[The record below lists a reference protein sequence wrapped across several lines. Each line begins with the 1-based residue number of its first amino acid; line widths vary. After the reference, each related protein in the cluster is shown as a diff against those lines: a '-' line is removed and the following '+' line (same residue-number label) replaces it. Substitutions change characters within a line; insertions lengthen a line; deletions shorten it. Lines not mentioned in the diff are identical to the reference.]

1 VLFREFVNR
10 IDPSDRPLP
19 QYLWAVGEFAAQ
31 IPVGETLGDRYE
43 VIGPQLWCDRHP
55 DRAPEFPEEITLTH
69 LPYLRLVRQRLHVPQ
84 IYGIYR
90 QSASDSQPDQE
101 ILLLDNAPIS
111 PDGQLYPSLR
121 DAWSTAPAV
130 RQIYWLWQSLQLW
143 PILDEQGVAASL
155 LNPENLRVQGWR
167 LWLLQL
173 HSGNTGHQLTDLGY
187 HWANWIS
194 ASSAIVAQPMTQLC
208 QRMRE
213 GEPLTSIEASLNQLL
228 LELAAERPLSIEISG
243 ASDPGPLRSH
253 NEDACYPTPND
264 LNHGDRDIRDL
275 AILCDGVGG
284 HDGGEVASQ
293 TAVRTLTLQIRQLQT
308 SIEQDRQLL
317 SPKLVSEQLAAI
329 VRVTN
334 NTIAHQNDSQERQAR
349 QRMGTTLVLG
359 WQLGQSLRNDAGVVR
374 TNSHELYL
382 INIGDS
388 RAYWLTPHYCQQ
400 LSVDDDVAHREVEF
414 GRSFYREAQHRLDA
428 GALTQA
434 LGTRDS
440 EFLQPSIQRFVIE
453 EDGIL
458 LLCSDGLSDQDWVE
472 KSWQQVAP
480 AVLAGDCP
488 LDDAV
493 QAWIQLANEV
503 NGHDNTS
510 VVMMLCRVSPPPR
523 KPLDSFNS
531 ESEAP
536 EDPPDSEFSEASK
549 ALLYDQ
555 ATDVAGAASRR
566 RRRPNATLQNILG
579 IVLTILL
586 GLGVFWVAYQQMRPQ
601 DDTPDRFPDP
611 PASDN

>member
-1 VLFREFVNR
+1 MLFREFVNR
-10 IDPSDRPLP
+10 IDPPDRPLP

-43 VIGPQLWCDRHP
+43 VIGPEIWCDRHP
-55 DRAPEFPEEITLTH
+55 DRAPDLPEDITLTH

-84 IYGIYR
+84 IYGTYS
-90 QSASDSQPDQE
+90 QAASESQPDRE
-101 ILLLDNAPIS
+101 ILLLDNAPIT

-130 RQIYWLWQSLQLW
+130 RQVYWLWQSLQLW

-194 ASSAIVAQPMTQLC
+194 SSSAIVAQPLSQLC

-213 GEPLTSIEASLNQLL
+213 GESLPSIEASLNQLL
-228 LELAAERPLSIEISG
+228 LELAAERPLSLEISG

-253 NEDACYPTPND
+253 NEDACYPSLDD
-264 LNHGDRDIRDL
+264 LNHPERYVPDL

-293 TAVRTLTLQIRQLQT
+293 TAVRTLTLQVRQLWT
-308 SIEQDRQLL
+308 SIQQDRQLL
-317 SPKLVSEQLAAI
+317 PPTLIREQLAAI
-329 VRVTN
+329 VRVAN

-374 TNSHELYL
+374 ANSHELYL
-382 INIGDS
+382 VNIGDS

-414 GRSFYREAQHRLDA
+414 GRNFYREAQQRLDA

-480 AVLAGDCP
+480 AVLSGDCT
-488 LDDAV
+488 LDEAV
-493 QAWIQLANEV
+493 QAWIQLANEQ

-510 VVMMLCRVSPPPR
+510 VVMMLCRVSPPSP
-523 KPLDSFNS
+523 KPPDSFERDS
-531 ESEAP
+531 QAP
-536 EDPPDSEFSEASK
+536 EDALESEFSEASK

-555 ATDVAGAASRR
+555 ATDVAGATARR
-566 RRRPNATLQNILG
+566 RRRPNATLQTVLG

-586 GLGVFWVAYQQMRPQ
+586 GVGVFWVAYQQMRPQ
-601 DDTPDRFPDP
+601 DDPTPSFPEAP
-611 PASDN
+611 TPEN